1 VPADLFGAGAGQ
13 RGYSEAV
20 PMRGD
25 AGAVRGVSEE
35 VVSADEK
42 TGDLSPDSVRSEVEG
57 VSNIS
62 VGREAFPS
70 YNSRA

>member
-1 VPADLFGAGAGQ
+1 
-13 RGYSEAV
+13 
-20 PMRGD
+20 MRGD